1 MRKSL
6 PLALILLASLPIALA
21 ETPSPAPAVKVTAPA
36 PTLSAGEVFRPEF
49 KIKGGK
55 MLAGTAFALDLDGT
69 PVVVTAFHLFG
80 PVGGLEKPVPAA
92 ELPSFVKS
100 VTLRDASVAEA
111 GPPLK
116 LPDAAVMGGP
126 TASLDLAVF
135 PLLPVDPA
143 APPVEGAIPVHL
155 APLAKALPK
164 IGDPVWVAAP
174 LVNAAPDQPHL
185 LAAKVVEVNKD
196 WIFYSFENTAID
208 FTATSG
214 APIFDASGAVVG
226 VHLGGG
232 KVDGELVGSANPLAA
247 HRDRLVKALGAR

>member
-100 VTLRDASVAEA
+100 VTLRDAWTDAPVAEA

-116 LPDAAVMGGP
+116 LPDAAVMGTWRRSPRRCPRSEIQCG
-126 TASLDLAVF
+126 LQ
-135 PLLPVDPA
+135 
-143 APPVEGAIPVHL
+143 HL
-155 APLAKALPK
+155 
-164 IGDPVWVAAP
+164 W
-174 LVNAAPDQPHL
+174 
-185 LAAKVVEVNKD
+185 
-196 WIFYSFENTAID
+196 
-208 FTATSG
+208 
-214 APIFDASGAVVG
+214 
-226 VHLGGG
+226 
-232 KVDGELVGSANPLAA
+232 
-247 HRDRLVKALGAR
+247 